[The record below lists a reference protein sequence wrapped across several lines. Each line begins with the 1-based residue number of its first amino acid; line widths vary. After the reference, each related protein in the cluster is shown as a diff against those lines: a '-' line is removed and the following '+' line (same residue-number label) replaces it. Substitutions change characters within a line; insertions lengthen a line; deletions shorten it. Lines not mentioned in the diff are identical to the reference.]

1 MKYSKEDLQKIKL
14 PLSRETYQ
22 ELKENGVY
30 QKIAD
35 DFPKELEDEY
45 FRVMEE
51 IFDEKFPNEWN
62 D

>member
-30 QKIAD
+30 QKMAD

>member
-22 ELKENGVY
+22 KLNKDEAFLNS
-30 QKIAD
+30 QID
-35 DFPKELEDEY
+35 WPKELEDEF
-45 FRVMEE
+45 FRVREE

>member
-14 PLSRETYQ
+14 PLSRETYL
-22 ELKENGVY
+22 ELEKDETFLNS
-30 QKIAD
+30 QLD
-35 DFPKELEDEY
+35 WPKELEDEY

>member
-14 PLSRETYQ
+14 PLSRETYL

-30 QKIAD
+30 LKMSD

-45 FRVMEE
+45 FRVKEE

>member
-1 MKYSKEDLQKIKL
+1 MKYSKEDFQKIKL

-22 ELKENGVY
+22 ELDNIYWETHPLW
-30 QKIAD
+30 
-35 DFPKELEDEY
+35 PKELKDEF
-45 FRVMEE
+45 FRVREE

>member
-30 QKIAD
+30 LKMSD
-35 DFPKELEDEY
+35 DFPKELKDEY

-51 IFDEKFPNEWN
+51 IFDEKYPNEWN